1 MVDIFLFLCPTT
13 ILDFFCFLPS
23 WILDVGRWIG
33 SLKMDSIFF
42 GICSSV
48 FFFVFSRNRNFFGSD
63 KTETKSEFFS
73 ERPKFKWKIFEIN
86 QSRRNN

>member
-13 ILDFFCFLPS
+13 ILDFFLLFA
-23 WILDVGRWIG
+23 ILDFGCW
-33 SLKMDSIFF
+33 SLDRKSKNGFDFF
-42 GICSSV
+42 SEFAHRC
-48 FFFVFSRNRNFFGSD
+48 FFFNRNRNFFGSD